1 MAWWDKMGPGLL
13 VTRATRVIDNE
24 NYAIFNVLG
33 GRVLLTALIGL
44 VTAACTATANVYLR
58 LVPTLGTA
66 TTSDLCVASDVDAS
80 PVGDVMGITGVPTDA
95 LYPGGAATRSA
106 LPAMTIPV
114 VLIVGALQYCS
125 DAASGVGA
133 IQWEVWYKPLDDA
146 GYVAAA

>member
-1 MAWWDKMGPGLL
+1 MAWWDKMGPGLM
-13 VTRATRVIDNE
+13 VTRATRVIANE
-24 NYAIFNVLG
+24 NYAIFNVAG

-44 VTAACTATANVYLR
+44 VTTVCAATANVYLR

-66 TTSDLCVASDVDAS
+66 TTSDLCVASDVDAT
-80 PVGDVMGITGVPTDA
+80 PEGDIMGITGVPTDA

-106 LPAMTIPV
+106 LPAMTVPV

-125 DAASGVGA
+125 DAASGGGA

-146 GYVAAA
+146 GYVVAA